1 MEITIDP
8 ITTAADI
15 ADAIA
20 DWKETMPEEFD
31 RILEANPEN

>member
-8 ITTAADI
+8 ITTATDI

-20 DWKETMPEEFD
+20 DWKETMPEEFAQ
-31 RILEANPEN
+31 ILEATPGN